1 MRGQLAQTGHCVCK
15 YMQLEHEH
23 VEAVERYW
31 LFCFVVALSSAT
43 DVRPQ
48 CSAALREQRRCE
60 MHVAH
65 ARFFCFVRAAGDAA

>member
-1 MRGQLAQTGHCVCK
+1 
-15 YMQLEHEH
+15 MQLEHEH

-31 LFCFVVALSSAT
+31 LFALLLRSAVRRTSARSVVQRS
-43 DVRPQ
+43 VN
-48 CSAALREQRRCE
+48 QRRCE

>member
-31 LFCFVVALSSAT
+31 LFCFVVALRSVVQRS
-43 DVRPQ
+43 VNQ
-48 CSAALREQRRCE
+48 CRCE

>member
-1 MRGQLAQTGHCVCK
+1 MRGQQAQTGHIVCK

-31 LFCFVVALSSAT
+31 SVN
-43 DVRPQ
+43 
-48 CSAALREQRRCE
+48 QRRCE